1 MNTCVLTSNDCHRAV
16 PSLPE
21 KIEMTSSNLSRFWH
35 IAGAVLCVLGMP
47 LQSANAQQP
56 AGAAPSPTT
65 PTVTP
70 ASVNP
75 VVPVVEAT
83 TKAVPALP
91 VGSTAKPGWNVPP
104 KWADVEQ
111 KGQYASVAGR
121 ETNVLIQDSGRDW
134 RVLRNGPLTFY
145 GGIVILVVPA
155 LLLLFF
161 VTKGKIQLKAKLT
174 GRLIERFNS
183 AERVAHWTMAI
194 SFVALAATGLSLLFG
209 KYVLMPWLGAT
220 AFSGIAVSAKVIHNF
235 VGPLFMF
242 SMVVMIV
249 IFVKD
254 NIWRAY
260 DMAWLR
266 KFGGMISGEHVPAG
280 RFNAGEKAWFWIGV
294 VLLGIAVSI
303 SGAILLFPNWNTSR
317 EIMGGSNLVHAS
329 LACIFIAMSFAHI
342 YLGTIGMAGA
352 YDAMRKGYVDETWA
366 KEHHDIWYDE
376 VKSGKRGEK
385 MLGAVQPANGD
396 D

>member
-1 MNTCVLTSNDCHRAV
+1 
-16 PSLPE
+16 
-21 KIEMTSSNLSRFWH
+21 MTTTILVGFWRL
-35 IAGAVLCVLGMP
+35 IGAIILMLGMP
-47 LQSANAQQP
+47 LLNTYAQQP
-56 AGAAPSPTT
+56 AAAVPAASTAT
-65 PTVTP
+65 PV
-70 ASVNP
+70 P
-75 VVPVVEAT
+75 VVPVAAAT
-83 TKAVPALP
+83 ANSVPALP
-91 VGSTAKPGWNVPP
+91 AGSTAKPGWNVPP
-104 KWADVEQ
+104 KWADVEE
-111 KGQYASVAGR
+111 KAQYASVVGR
-121 ETNVLIQDSGRDW
+121 ETNVLIQDSGREW

-145 GGIVILVVPA
+145 GGIVILVMPM

-161 VTKGKIQLKAKLT
+161 VTKGKIQLKTKLT

-194 SFVALAATGLSLLFG
+194 SFVVLAATGLSLLFG
-209 KYVLMPWLGAT
+209 KYLILPWLGAS
-220 AFSGIAVSAKVIHNF
+220 AFSDIAVAAKVIHNF

-242 SMVVMIV
+242 SLVVMIV

-280 RFNAGEKAWFWIGV
+280 RFNAGEKGWFWLGV
-294 VLLGIAVSI
+294 VLLGVTASI

-329 LACIFIAMSFAHI
+329 VACIFIAISFAHI

-366 KEHHDIWYDE
+366 KEHHEIWYDE
-376 VKSGKRGEK
+376 VKSGKRSEK
-385 MLGAVQPANGD
+385 MLGAALPANGND
-396 D
+396 

>member
-1 MNTCVLTSNDCHRAV
+1 
-16 PSLPE
+16 
-21 KIEMTSSNLSRFWH
+21 MTSSNLSRCWR
-35 IAGAVLCVLGMP
+35 IAGAVFFVLGMP
-47 LQSANAQQP
+47 LQSATAQQP
-56 AGAAPSPTT
+56 AGAALTPAA
-65 PTVTP
+65 PTVTAAP
-70 ASVNP
+70 VNP

-83 TKAVPALP
+83 AKAAPTLPA
-91 VGSTAKPGWNVPP
+91 GSTARPGWNVPP
-104 KWADVEQ
+104 KWADVEE
-111 KGQYASVAGR
+111 KPQYASVAGR
-121 ETNVLIQDSGRDW
+121 ETNVLIQDSGREW

-145 GGIVILVVPA
+145 GGIVILVMPM

-161 VTKGKIQLKAKLT
+161 VTKGKIPLKAKLT

-183 AERVAHWTMAI
+183 AERVTHWTMAI
-194 SFVALAATGLSLLFG
+194 SFVVLAATGLSLLFG
-209 KYVLMPWLGAT
+209 KYVILPWLGAS
-220 AFSGIAVSAKVIHNF
+220 AFSGMATAAKVIHNF

-280 RFNAGEKAWFWIGV
+280 RFNAGEKGWFWIGV
-294 VLLGIAVSI
+294 VLLGITVSI
-303 SGAILLFPNWNTSR
+303 SGAIMLFPNWNTSR
-317 EIMGGSNLVHAS
+317 EIMGGSNLVHAGV
-329 LACIFIAMSFAHI
+329 ACVFIAISFAHI

-366 KEHHDIWYDE
+366 KEHHEIWYDE

-385 MLGAVQPANGD
+385 MLGAALPANGD

>member
-1 MNTCVLTSNDCHRAV
+1 
-16 PSLPE
+16 
-21 KIEMTSSNLSRFWH
+21 MTSSNLSRCWR
-35 IAGAVLCVLGMP
+35 IAGAVFVVLGMP

-56 AGAAPSPTT
+56 AGAVPSPTA
-65 PTVTP
+65 PTVTA

-83 TKAVPALP
+83 ATAAPTLPA
-91 VGSTAKPGWNVPP
+91 GSTAKPGWNVPP
-104 KWADVEQ
+104 KWADVEE
-111 KGQYASVAGR
+111 KPQYASVAGR
-121 ETNVLIQDSGRDW
+121 ETNVLIQDSGREW

-145 GGIVILVVPA
+145 GGIVILVMPM

-161 VTKGKIQLKAKLT
+161 VTKGKIPLKAKLT

-183 AERVAHWTMAI
+183 AERVTHWTMAI
-194 SFVALAATGLSLLFG
+194 SFVVLAATGLSLLFG
-209 KYVLMPWLGAT
+209 KYVILPWLGAS
-220 AFSGIAVSAKVIHNF
+220 AFSGMAIAAKVIHNF

-254 NIWRAY
+254 NIWRTY

-280 RFNAGEKAWFWIGV
+280 RFNAGEKGWFWLGV
-294 VLLGIAVSI
+294 VLLGITVSI
-303 SGAILLFPNWNTSR
+303 SGAIMLFPNWNTSR
-317 EIMGGSNLVHAS
+317 EIMGGANLVHAGV
-329 LACIFIAMSFAHI
+329 ACVFIAISFAHI

-366 KEHHDIWYDE
+366 KEHHEIWYDE

-385 MLGAVQPANGD
+385 MPGAVQPANGD